1 MSPRWTLDSIP
12 WDEFQPD
19 KVTPDL
25 LAIVK
30 AASLVEANAADY
42 VTYLN
47 RVFADDAAF
56 RAAAAAWGR
65 EEEQHGAALG
75 RWAEMAD
82 PEFSFERSLALFR
95 EGYRIPVDAEQSVRG
110 SRTGELIARCV
121 VETGTSSFY
130 SAIRDATDEPVLKEI
145 CRRIASDEF
154 FHYRL
159 FHKHF
164 KRYQAS
170 ERLGPLARLKV
181 ALGRAEEAEDDELAY
196 AYFAANIRPRDPQ
209 TPYDRETCAHAYWR
223 RAMSLYRRHHVD
235 TAARMILR
243 AAAVNPD
250 GRIADLVSHAGWRYV
265 AWRRE
270 RLARA
275 A

>member
-12 WDEFQPD
+12 WDKFQPD

-47 RVFADDAAF
+47 RVFVDDADF
-56 RAAAAAWGR
+56 RAAAEVWGR

-82 PEFSFERSLALFR
+82 PQFSFERSLALFR
-95 EGYRIPVDAEQSVRG
+95 DGYRIPLDAEQSVRG
-110 SRTGELIARCV
+110 SRAGELIARCV

-130 SAIRDATDEPVLKEI
+130 SAIRDATEEPVLKEI

-181 ALGRAEEAEDDELAY
+181 AFGRAEEAEDDELAY
-196 AYFAANIRPRDPQ
+196 AYFAANVLPKDPQ

-250 GRIADLVSHAGWRYV
+250 GRIADLVSRAGWRYV

>member
-1 MSPRWTLDSIP
+1 MSSRWTLDSIS
-12 WDEFQPD
+12 WDDFRPD

-25 LAIVK
+25 LAVVK

-42 VTYLN
+42 VTYLHH
-47 RVFADDAAF
+47 VFADDDDF
-56 RAAAAAWGR
+56 RAAIDAWGA

-82 PEFSFERSLALFR
+82 PGFSFGESLALFR
-95 EGYRIPVDAEQSVRG
+95 EGYRIPLEAEQSIRG
-110 SRTGELIARCV
+110 SRAGELIARCV

-130 SAIRDATDEPVLKEI
+130 SAIRDATEEPVLKDI

-164 KRYQAS
+164 RRYQAS
-170 ERLGPLARLKV
+170 ERLRPLARLRV

-196 AYFAANIRPRDPQ
+196 AYFAANVLPRDAHAA
-209 TPYDRETCAHAYWR
+209 YDRATYAHAYWR
-223 RAMSLYRRHHVD
+223 RAMVLYRPRHVD
-235 TAARMILR
+235 MAARMILR
-243 AAAVNPD
+243 AAAFNPD
-250 GRIADLVSHAGWRYV
+250 GRIADLLSRAGWRYV

>member
-12 WDEFQPD
+12 WGEFRPD

-25 LAIVK
+25 LAVVK

-42 VTYLN
+42 VTYLH
-47 RVFADDAAF
+47 RVFADDGDF
-56 RAAAAAWGR
+56 RAAVDAWGA

-82 PEFSFERSLALFR
+82 PNFSFEESLALFR
-95 EGYRIPVDAEQSVRG
+95 KGYRIPLDAAQSIRG
-110 SRTGELIARCV
+110 SRAGELIARCV

-130 SAIRDATDEPVLKEI
+130 SAIRDATGEPVLKEI

-159 FHKHF
+159 FHKHL
-164 KRYQAS
+164 KRYQAQ
-170 ERLGPLARLKV
+170 ERLGPLTRLRV

-196 AYFAANIRPRDPQ
+196 AYFAANILPGNPQ
-209 TPYDRETCAHAYWR
+209 APYDTATCARAYWR
-223 RAMSLYRRHHVD
+223 RAMSLYEARHVE

-243 AAAVNPD
+243 AAALNPD
-250 GRIADLVSHAGWRYV
+250 GRVADLLARAGWRYV

-270 RLARA
+270 KLARA